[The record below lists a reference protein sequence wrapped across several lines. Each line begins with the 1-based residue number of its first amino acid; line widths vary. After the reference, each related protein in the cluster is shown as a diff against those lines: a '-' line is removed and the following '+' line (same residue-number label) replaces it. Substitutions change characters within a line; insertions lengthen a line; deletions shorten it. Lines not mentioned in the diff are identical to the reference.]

1 MREKAKGSIR
11 LGMED
16 FWCRLWHLLLLL
28 CLTGLLQGD
37 LCHGQRQV
45 QIQEGPLYRVQ
56 GYPISISCNVSGFKG
71 PSSQNFEFMVKKS
84 NVEINMIS
92 TEKENFAYAMFSG
105 RVRGKDIEIERLSGS
120 SVLLRIKK
128 LLEEDAGELFCH
140 TPNTDG
146 EYLGSYEAGTTLNVI
161 KDTLVASYSGSPS
174 QSLSEGDPLQ
184 LECQVSSQTYQHT
197 HLSVTWFVHSE
208 EDENPRPI
216 ITLNKDLTVKT
227 GAGFEDRYHAGVISM
242 DKVEDTTYRLKM
254 SQLQESDQGKFYC
267 KAIEWIQDPDRSW
280 TQIAHKTSSACNVE
294 VKQIEVAPDVG
305 SFTVYMKASKG
316 PLLVGDALDIQC
328 SVKAQHLPGHLFS
341 VTWLKNQKNVAQI
354 GSSGMLTVFD
364 SYKERE
370 NAAEM
375 RAVKISHTDY
385 LLTIRSATT
394 EDQGQYQCEV
404 WQENMN
410 DDGTFRKIQKQLS
423 GPETVSITA
432 KESDLTVVMVMK
444 DAVTEGDTLQVTCSV
459 SGFKGPLS
467 VSWQHKKDSGDSFS
481 DVISLTHEGV
491 MKDIGTRYQSR
502 HVQTL
507 HSPAGNFTLEI
518 GASTTSDS
526 GEYRCVVSEWTVQSN
541 GKMTKANT
549 QSQQK
554 AISVNS
560 VESQMTVTLKSRTT
574 NVNINSSVELLCTV
588 KGPKVSLGVR
598 WMFQPP
604 NSTVQRNIL
613 SISHTGEIS
622 WGADQRNY
630 QLSVQTQPSA
640 TVFLLIVPRASKKQ
654 EGQYQCQ
661 VDAYQKDVQK
671 AMKNSNPLAVT
682 VRKPESKL
690 SLSKLKPRLET
701 TANTDA
707 VIECSVLTTTT
718 DTSRFMIT
726 WMIGTQ
732 MLLTMD
738 LDAVVKFGPAA
749 GPEKDQRIRMEVR
762 QKQTFQLTVRQVRT
776 SDSGPYRCEVD
787 EWLQDPLGDWY
798 SLKKQSDTTEL
809 VVREKASDFRM
820 NKANSQLNVKEGEQ
834 LMLSCS
840 VDGIGSDSALRYSLT
855 WMFNRDQ
862 SSSVTLLTYSYDG
875 RLMFN
880 SYNSELEGRLHFS
893 SPKVG
898 VFHLAIHRAIQEDRG
913 RYYCQ
918 VQPHQLDCKG
928 HWTPKAS
935 DKSGYTNV
943 SVQLIENK
951 LHVHKEDQS
960 LNITNVQ
967 EGVTIDCVIDSRSS
981 DKSVFEVTWSRGQR
995 NELPII
1001 IFNASRDGTLHS
1013 AIGDKDLVFRR
1024 PKAMHYKLTVPNI
1037 NPTDTGLYYCQVAEW
1052 IQTAANKWRRIG
1064 EDKSGE
1070 LSVHVENEESLEQD
1084 SFTVDS
1090 THKSLDIKEG
1100 EQFELECSLNV
1111 EKEDPTRHYALRW
1124 VFNSLKTS
1132 SGTSLLLYSYNG
1144 HLQYLTE
1151 NKDRLRFSRPTS
1163 SIFNLVV
1170 LNSDADDSGS
1180 YQCRV
1185 DQYQLDCE
1193 GKWKPTTQAQSGLTV
1208 VNVRSIESKLSVMK
1222 ENKMLNITNPQ
1233 AGFTVDCVIDSQSSD
1248 NSAFEV
1254 TWFKV
1259 QEEGPLAIFTA
1270 KRDGT
1275 LHSAINDKYLVFGRP
1290 LATHYKLTVPQINP
1304 TDVGQYYCQVEEW
1317 LPTADNW
1324 KKFASD
1330 KSGELSVHVHTEGD
1344 PEKSSDPLGATLGIT
1359 IPLICFLVLV
1369 IIFLLKREH
1378 KRNSDLKKKKACLW
1392 AENNPLTPLPE
1403 VTLAAGDHFES

>member
-1 MREKAKGSIR
+1 MREREKGSVR
-11 LGMED
+11 LRMVN
-16 FWCRLWHLLLLL
+16 FWCRLWHLPMLL
-28 CLTGLLQGD
+28 CLSGILQWD
-37 LCHGQRQV
+37 LCCGQRLV

-92 TEKENFAYAMFSG
+92 TEKPNFAYAMFSS
-105 RVRGKDIEIERLSGS
+105 RVRKKDIEIERLSGS
-120 SVLLRIKK
+120 SVLLIIKN
-128 LLEEDAGELFCH
+128 LLEGDAGELFCH

-161 KDTLVASYSGSPS
+161 KDTLVASYSGSS
-174 QSLSEGDPLQ
+174 SESLSEGDPLQ
-184 LECQVSSQTYQHT
+184 LECQVSSETYQHT
-197 HLSVTWFVHSE
+197 HLSVTWFVHRE
-208 EDENPRPI
+208 EDEKPRPI
-216 ITLNKDLTVKT
+216 ITLNRDLTVKT
-227 GAGFEDRYHAGVISM
+227 GAGFEDRYNTGVISM
-242 DKVEDTTYRLKM
+242 DKVEETTYRLKM
-254 SQLQESDQGKFYC
+254 SQLQQSDQGKFYC
-267 KAIEWIQDPDRSW
+267 KAIEWIQDPD
-280 TQIAHKTSSACNVE
+280 H
-294 VKQIEVAPDVG
+294 
-305 SFTVYMKASKG
+305 
-316 PLLVGDALDIQC
+316 
-328 SVKAQHLPGHLFS
+328 
-341 VTWLKNQKNVAQI
+341 
-354 GSSGMLTVFD
+354 
-364 SYKERE
+364 
-370 NAAEM
+370 
-375 RAVKISHTDY
+375 
-385 LLTIRSATT
+385 
-394 EDQGQYQCEV
+394 
-404 WQENMN
+404 
-410 DDGTFRKIQKQLS
+410 
-423 GPETVSITA
+423 
-432 KESDLTVVMVMK
+432 SDLTVVMVMK
-444 DAVTEGDTLQVTCSV
+444 DEVTEGDTLQVTCSV
-459 SGFKGPLS
+459 SGFKGLLS

-491 MKDIGTRYQSR
+491 MKDIGTSYQSR

-507 HSPAGNFTLEI
+507 HSPAENFTLEI

-526 GEYRCVVSEWTVQSN
+526 GEYRCIVSEWAVQSN
-541 GKMTKANT
+541 GEMTKANT

-554 AISVNS
+554 AISVHS
-560 VESQMTVTLKSRTT
+560 VESLMMVTLKSRTT
-574 NVNINSSVELLCTV
+574 NVRINSSVELLCTV
-588 KGPKVSLGVR
+588 KGPKVPLGVR
-598 WMFQPP
+598 WMFRPP

-613 SISHTGEIS
+613 SIRHTGEIS

-630 QLSVQTQPSA
+630 QLSVQIQPSV
-640 TVFLLIVPRASKKQ
+640 TYLMLIAPRASKQQ

-682 VRKPESKL
+682 VQKPESKL
-690 SLSKLKPRLET
+690 SLSKLKSRLES

-707 VIECSVLTTTT
+707 MIECSVLTTTT
-718 DTSRFMIT
+718 DSFMIT
-726 WMIGTQ
+726 WMIGSQ
-732 MLLTMD
+732 MLLTMG

-749 GPEKDQRIRMEVR
+749 GPEKDKRIRMDVR
-762 QKQTFQLTVRQVRT
+762 QKQAFQLTVHQVRT
-776 SDSGPYRCEVD
+776 SDSGQYRCEVD

-798 SLKKQSDTTEL
+798 SLEKKSVSTEL
-809 VVREKASDFRM
+809 VVEEKASDFRM
-820 NKANSQLNVKEGEQ
+820 NKANTQLKVKEGEQ

-840 VDGIGSDSALRYSLT
+840 VDGIGSDSTLRYSLT
-855 WMFNRDQ
+855 WMFNQDQ
-862 SSSVTLLTYSYDG
+862 SSSVKLLTYSYDG

-893 SPKVG
+893 SPEVG
-898 VFHLAIHRAIQEDRG
+898 VFHLALHRAIQEDRG

-918 VQPHQLDCKG
+918 VHQHQLDCKG
-928 HWTPKAS
+928 HWTPKAG
-935 DKSGYTNV
+935 DMSGYTNV

-951 LHVHKEDQS
+951 LCMHKEDQS
-960 LNITNVQ
+960 LNITDLQ
-967 EGVTIDCVIDSRSS
+967 EGVTIDCVIESRSS
-981 DKSVFEVTWSRGQR
+981 DETVFEVTWSKGQR

-1013 AIGDKDLVFRR
+1013 AIGDKNLVFRR

-1070 LSVHVENEESLEQD
+1070 LSVYVETKESLKQD
-1084 SFTVDS
+1084 SFTMDR
-1090 THKSLDIKEG
+1090 TRKSLDIKEG

-1111 EKEDPTRHYALRW
+1111 EKEDPTCNYALRW
-1124 VFNSLKTS
+1124 VFNSLKAS
-1132 SGTSLLLYSYNG
+1132 SGTPLLSYSYNG
-1144 HLQYLTE
+1144 RLQYLTE

-1163 SIFNLVV
+1163 SIFSLVV
-1170 LNSDADDSGS
+1170 LNSDAADSGS

-1193 GKWKPTTQAQSGLTV
+1193 GQWKPTTQAQSGLTF
-1208 VNVRSIESKLSVMK
+1208 VNVRSIESKLRVNK
-1222 ENKMLNITNPQ
+1222 QNKMLNITNHQ

-1248 NSAFEV
+1248 DSAFEV

-1259 QEEGPLAIFTA
+1259 QEEGPVILFTV

-1317 LPTADNW
+1317 LPTANNW
-1324 KKFASD
+1324 KKLASD

-1359 IPLICFLVLV
+1359 IPLICFLVL
-1369 IIFLLKREH
+1369 IIILLLRREH

-1392 AENNPLTPLPE
+1392 AENNPLTPVPE
-1403 VTLAAGDHFES
+1403 VTSAAGDHSES

>member
-1 MREKAKGSIR
+1 MREKEKGSVR
-11 LGMED
+11 LRMVD
-16 FWCRLWHLLLLL
+16 FWYRLWHLPLLL
-28 CLTGLLQGD
+28 CLSGLLRRD
-37 LCHGQRQV
+37 LCHGQRLV

-71 PSSQNFEFMVKKS
+71 PSLQDFEFIVKKS

-294 VKQIEVAPDVG
+294 VKRIEVGPDVG

-341 VTWLKNQKNVAQI
+341 VTWLKNQKNMAQI
-354 GSSGMLTVFD
+354 GSSGILTVFD

-423 GPETVSITA
+423 SPETVSITA

-444 DAVTEGDTLQVTCSV
+444 DVVTEGDTLQVTCSV

-541 GKMTKANT
+541 GEMTKANT

-574 NVNINSSVELLCTV
+574 NVPINSSVELLCTV

-598 WMFQPP
+598 WMFRPP
-604 NSTVQRNIL
+604 NSTVLRNIL
-613 SISHTGEIS
+613 SIRHTGEIS

-640 TVFLLIVPRASKKQ
+640 TVFLLIVPRASKQQ

-690 SLSKLKPRLET
+690 SLSKLKSRLET

-707 VIECSVLTTTT
+707 MIECSVLTTTT

-798 SLKKQSDTTEL
+798 SLNKKSDTTEL
-809 VVREKASDFRM
+809 VVREK
-820 NKANSQLNVKEGEQ
+820 
-834 LMLSCS
+834 
-840 VDGIGSDSALRYSLT
+840 
-855 WMFNRDQ
+855 
-862 SSSVTLLTYSYDG
+862 
-875 RLMFN
+875 
-880 SYNSELEGRLHFS
+880 
-893 SPKVG
+893 
-898 VFHLAIHRAIQEDRG
+898 
-913 RYYCQ
+913 
-918 VQPHQLDCKG
+918 
-928 HWTPKAS
+928 
-935 DKSGYTNV
+935 
-943 SVQLIENK
+943 
-951 LHVHKEDQS
+951 
-960 LNITNVQ
+960 
-967 EGVTIDCVIDSRSS
+967 
-981 DKSVFEVTWSRGQR
+981 
-995 NELPII
+995 
-1001 IFNASRDGTLHS
+1001 
-1013 AIGDKDLVFRR
+1013 
-1024 PKAMHYKLTVPNI
+1024 
-1037 NPTDTGLYYCQVAEW
+1037 
-1052 IQTAANKWRRIG
+1052 
-1064 EDKSGE
+1064 
-1070 LSVHVENEESLEQD
+1070 
-1084 SFTVDS
+1084 
-1090 THKSLDIKEG
+1090 
-1100 EQFELECSLNV
+1100 
-1111 EKEDPTRHYALRW
+1111 
-1124 VFNSLKTS
+1124 
-1132 SGTSLLLYSYNG
+1132 
-1144 HLQYLTE
+1144 
-1151 NKDRLRFSRPTS
+1151 
-1163 SIFNLVV
+1163 
-1170 LNSDADDSGS
+1170 
-1180 YQCRV
+1180 
-1185 DQYQLDCE
+1185 
-1193 GKWKPTTQAQSGLTV
+1193 
-1208 VNVRSIESKLSVMK
+1208 ESKLSVMK
-1222 ENKMLNITNPQ
+1222 ENKMLNITNLQ

-1344 PEKSSDPLGATLGIT
+1344 TKKLIDLFGLTLGIT

-1369 IIFLLKREH
+1369 IILLLGRKN

-1392 AENNPLTPLPE
+1392 AENHPLNSVPK
-1403 VTLAAGDHFES
+1403 VTSAARHHS